1 MRIQIE
7 NLSFRYKSFGA
18 PAALALNNI
27 NLDINE
33 GEFLA
38 IVGPSG
44 SGKTTLIQHLTGL
57 LKPDT
62 GRVLI
67 DGTDLWAKTTSHTE
81 IRRRIGLV
89 FQFPETQL
97 FEDSVY
103 DDVAFGPRQLGLS
116 EDEIHRRIIHALA
129 AVELDFDQ
137 YKDRSPINLSEG
149 EKRRVA
155 IAGVLAIEPE
165 VLVLDEPT
173 AGLDA
178 PGLRA
183 VVNILQRYH
192 EQAKTILI
200 VTHNLELVAALAQRV
215 VLVSEGRIEFD
226 GPKAELFQN
235 GHLLESTGLGLPR
248 LFQIIRSLQQKGWLD
263 SDEVYSIQGIK
274 QSLSKNL

>member
-27 NLDINE
+27 NLHIND
-33 GEFLA
+33 GELLA

-67 DGTDLWAKTTSHTE
+67 DETDLWAKSTSHTE

-97 FEDSVY
+97 FEETVY

-116 EDEIHRRIIHALA
+116 EGEIHRRVIHALA

-137 YKDRSPINLSEG
+137 YTDRSPIHLSEG
-149 EKRRVA
+149 EKRRAA
-155 IAGVLAIEPE
+155 IAGILSIEPQ

-173 AGLDA
+173 AGLDFF
-178 PGLRA
+178 GVQA
-183 VVNILQRYH
+183 VVNILQRFH
-192 EQAKTILI
+192 KPEKTILL
-200 VTHNLELVAALAQRV
+200 VSHNLELVAALAERV
-215 VLVSEGRIEFD
+215 VVMSEGRIQFD
-226 GPKAELFQN
+226 GSKAELIQN
-235 GHLLESTGLGLPR
+235 ARLLEATGLGVPR
-248 LFQIIRSLQQKGWLD
+248 LLQIIRRLQQTGLLD
-263 SDEVYSIQGIK
+263 SNEVYSMPEIK
-274 QSLSKNL
+274 RALQKL

>member
-27 NLDINE
+27 NLHIND
-33 GEFLA
+33 GELLA

-67 DGTDLWAKTTSHTE
+67 DETDLWAKSTSHTE

-97 FEDSVY
+97 FEETVY

-116 EDEIHRRIIHALA
+116 EGEIHRRVIQALA

-137 YKDRSPINLSEG
+137 YTDRSPIHLSEG
-149 EKRRVA
+149 EKRRAA
-155 IAGVLAIEPE
+155 IAGILSIEPQ

-173 AGLDA
+173 AGLDFF
-178 PGLRA
+178 GVQS
-183 VVNILQRYH
+183 VVNILQRFH
-192 EQAKTILI
+192 KPGKTILL
-200 VTHNLELVAALAQRV
+200 VSHNLELVAALAERV
-215 VLVSEGRIEFD
+215 VVMSEGRIQFD

-235 GHLLESTGLGLPR
+235 ARFLESTGLGMPR
-248 LFQIIRSLQQKGWLD
+248 LLQITRRLQQTGLLD
-263 SDEVYSIQGIK
+263 SNEVYSMPEIK
-274 QSLSKNL
+274 RALQKL

>member
-27 NLDINE
+27 NLHIND
-33 GEFLA
+33 GELLA

-67 DGTDLWAKTTSHTE
+67 DETDLWAKSTSHTE

-97 FEDSVY
+97 FEETVY

-116 EDEIHRRIIHALA
+116 EGEIYRRVIQALA

-137 YKDRSPINLSEG
+137 YTDRSPIHLSEG
-149 EKRRVA
+149 EKRRAA
-155 IAGVLAIEPE
+155 IAGILSIEPQ

-173 AGLDA
+173 AGLDFF
-178 PGLRA
+178 GVQA
-183 VVNILQRYH
+183 VVNILQRFH
-192 EQAKTILI
+192 KPEKTILL
-200 VTHNLELVAALAQRV
+200 VSHNLELVAALAERV
-215 VLVSEGRIEFD
+215 VVMSEGRIQFD
-226 GPKAELFQN
+226 GSKAELFQN
-235 GHLLESTGLGLPR
+235 ARLLEATGLGVPR
-248 LFQIIRSLQQKGWLD
+248 LLQIIRRLQQTGLLD
-263 SDEVYSIQGIK
+263 SNEVYSMPEIK
-274 QSLSKNL
+274 RALQKL